1 MATRALIG
9 YLEDGVLTSTYNHYD
24 GYPEH
29 LGKALN
35 NFFAS
40 PSLAKDIA
48 NYGYISYI
56 DADTGEI
63 EAKNQDTPD
72 KLDLNKMDPNQAIE
86 EVASLIDSY
95 GADYAY
101 FFTPNADKWDYIKN
115 NGIRSMIDSLE
126 GILFGDFD
134 NTYDKE
140 EMDEA
145 YHIGDNKEVVTN
157 EAKVNLLT
165 HIMMSLDA
173 LEKSIDP
180 IEKDNFET
188 YKSSVVRGFAGS
200 LSYISDMMKKLEKIE
215 LTIHEWNEAMRMPT
229 PHRNKKKYYRKEKH
243 KDAWKSEK

>member
-126 GILFGDFD
+126 GILFGDFN

-145 YHIGDNKEVVTN
+145 YHIGDNKKVVTN

-188 YKSSVVRGFAGS
+188 YKSSVVRDILSGDEKRFNQYREEDFDWKEDYENYIMDKTDLDEIFVRQMKYRAG
-200 LSYISDMMKKLEKIE
+200 IIK
-215 LTIHEWNEAMRMPT
+215 
-229 PHRNKKKYYRKEKH
+229 
-243 KDAWKSEK
+243 

>member
-86 EVASLIDSY
+86 EVQRM
-95 GADYAY
+95 
-101 FFTPNADKWDYIKN
+101 TPDQW
-115 NGIRSMIDSLE
+115 
-126 GILFGDFD
+126 
-134 NTYDKE
+134 T
-140 EMDEA
+140 
-145 YHIGDNKEVVTN
+145 
-157 EAKVNLLT
+157 LL
-165 HIMMSLDA
+165 
-173 LEKSIDP
+173 K
-180 IEKDNFET
+180 KDLQDR
-188 YKSSVVRGFAGS
+188 YVGR
-200 LSYISDMMKKLEKIE
+200 
-215 LTIHEWNEAMRMPT
+215 
-229 PHRNKKKYYRKEKH
+229 
-243 KDAWKSEK
+243 

>member
-1 MATRALIG
+1 
-9 YLEDGVLTSTYNHYD
+9 
-24 GYPEH
+24 
-29 LGKALN
+29 
-35 NFFAS
+35 
-40 PSLAKDIA
+40 
-48 NYGYISYI
+48 
-56 DADTGEI
+56 
-63 EAKNQDTPD
+63 
-72 KLDLNKMDPNQAIE
+72 MDPNQAIE

-188 YKSSVVRGFAGS
+188 YKSSVVRDILSGDEKRFNQYREEDFDWKEDYENYIMDKTDLDEIFVRQMKYRAG
-200 LSYISDMMKKLEKIE
+200 IIK
-215 LTIHEWNEAMRMPT
+215 
-229 PHRNKKKYYRKEKH
+229 
-243 KDAWKSEK
+243 